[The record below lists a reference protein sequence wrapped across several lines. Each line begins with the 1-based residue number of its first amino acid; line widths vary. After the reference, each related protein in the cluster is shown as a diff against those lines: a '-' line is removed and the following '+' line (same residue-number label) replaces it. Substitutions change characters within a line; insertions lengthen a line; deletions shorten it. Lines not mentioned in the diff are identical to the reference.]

1 MAGFRRTVSLP
12 VLAAAA
18 KRTAYKIRSAS
29 LPVRFHPIVSR
40 LNDDV
45 ASLVSWSSSCTQSP
59 SAKWLSEGA
68 SRISVVLT
76 SLFELMQHPLAVDQ
90 LRDSLVTSD
99 ISEDLLRLVD
109 SYDTFRLA
117 LLNLAQLQA
126 ETRASF
132 RRQNQSR
139 IALAVRA
146 QRLATCELEQLASTT
161 QEAAQTEPPS
171 PGTTT
176 ASEDAA
182 GVSTLLLSLC
192 SAMAALAAAST
203 VVFVGL
209 AALSDQ
215 STMLPTPTI
224 AVGPTKVSRATTRT
238 TWMAGVMQWRS
249 RAKKQAAVE
258 EERKARKAALDQF
271 DMLEECIKDMES
283 RTEEFYRGLV
293 RARVFLLNVLS
304 SRC

>member
-12 VLAAAA
+12 ALAAAA
-18 KRTAYKIRSAS
+18 KRSAYKIRSAS

-45 ASLVSWSSSCTQSP
+45 ATLVSWSSSSIKSP
-59 SAKWLSEGA
+59 SATWLSEGA
-68 SRISVVLT
+68 RRVSVVLS

-99 ISEDLLRLVD
+99 VSEDLLRLVD
-109 SYDTFRLA
+109 SYDSFRLA

-139 IALAVRA
+139 VASAVRA
-146 QRLATCELEQLASTT
+146 QRLATRDLEHLASTT
-161 QEAAQTEPPS
+161 QEAAQTEPLP
-171 PGTTT
+171 P
-176 ASEDAA
+176 DAA
-182 GVSTLLLSLC
+182 SKLKNASCVLTLPLSLC
-192 SAMAALAAAST
+192 SATAALAAASA

-215 STMLPTPTI
+215 STILPTPI
-224 AVGPTKVSRATTRT
+224 VAGPTKVGRGTTRT
-238 TWMAGVMQWRS
+238 TWVTGLMQWRS

-258 EERKARKAALDQF
+258 EERKARKAALDRF
-271 DMLEECIKDMES
+271 DGLAECVKDMES
-283 RTEEFYRGLV
+283 RSEELYRGLV

-304 SRC
+304 SRF

>member
-12 VLAAAA
+12 ALAAAA
-18 KRTAYKIRSAS
+18 KRAAYKIRSAS

-45 ASLVSWSSSCTQSP
+45 AALVSWSSSCIQSP
-59 SAKWLSEGA
+59 SATWLSEGA
-68 SRISVVLT
+68 GRISVVLT

-99 ISEDLLRLVD
+99 VSEDLLRLVD
-109 SYDTFRLA
+109 SYNSFRLA

-132 RRQNQSR
+132 CRQNQSR
-139 IALAVRA
+139 IASAVRA
-146 QRLATCELEQLASTT
+146 QRLATRDLEQLASTT
-161 QEAAQTEPPS
+161 QEAAQTKLPQ
-171 PGTTT
+171 PGT
-176 ASEDAA
+176 ASTSENAA
-182 GVSTLLLSLC
+182 GVSTLPLSLC
-192 SAMAALAAAST
+192 SAMAALAAASA

-215 STMLPTPTI
+215 STILPSPI
-224 AVGPTKVSRATTRT
+224 IVGPTRVGRGTMRT
-238 TWMAGVMQWRS
+238 TWVAGVMQWRS

-258 EERKARKAALDQF
+258 EERKARKAALDRF
-271 DMLEECIKDMES
+271 DGLEECAKEMES
-283 RTEEFYRGLV
+283 RTEEIYRGLV
-293 RARVFLLNVLS
+293 RSRVFLLNVIS
-304 SRC
+304 SRF

>member
-1 MAGFRRTVSLP
+1 MTGFRRTVSLP
-12 VLAAAA
+12 ALAAVA
-18 KRTAYKIRSAS
+18 KRTAYKIRSVS

-45 ASLVSWSSSCTQSP
+45 ASLISWSSSCTKSP

-99 ISEDLLRLVD
+99 VSEDILRLVD
-109 SYDTFRLA
+109 SYETFRLV
-117 LLNLAQLQA
+117 LLNLGQLQA

-139 IALAVRA
+139 IASAVRA
-146 QRLATCELEQLASTT
+146 QRLATRELEQLASTT
-161 QEAAQTEPPS
+161 QEAAQTKPP
-171 PGTTT
+171 PPCTTT
-176 ASEDAA
+176 VSEDTV
-182 GVSTLLLSLC
+182 GVSTLPLSLC

-215 STMLPTPTI
+215 STILPTPI
-224 AVGPTKVSRATTRT
+224 AVGPTKVSRGTAKT
-238 TWMAGVMQWRS
+238 TWVAGVMQWRS
-249 RAKKQAAVE
+249 RVKKQAAEE
-258 EERKARKAALDQF
+258 EERKARQVALDQF
-271 DMLEECIKDMES
+271 DRLEECMKEMES
-283 RTEEFYRGLV
+283 RTEELYRGLV